1 MKRFLNKIHFKL
13 QFSFKKDLVYKN
25 GDHIKTMAQANQK
38 TLLNKLELKKFGLNN
53 DQIETRTKKYGNNV
67 LKKSKIQLNFR
78 IFKSIFWPI

>member
-38 TLLNKLELKKFGLNN
+38 N
-53 DQIETRTKKYGNNV
+53 ITK
-67 LKKSKIQLNFR
+67 
-78 IFKSIFWPI
+78 